1 MKTTRCV
8 LTVIMVIFLMCLDL
22 VMNTSIHAKTTDDLL
37 TFDFE
42 KTTVADALQQIARVT
57 GIKIHIN
64 KPFYKAIVGKS
75 FLTAD
80 LEYILRDLFGQENVA
95 IEWRYGQKGLDTIFI
110 TIYENQK
117 DKSPISPAT
126 RPFNYGSNVAG
137 NIPVPPI
144 NQASVLGNA
153 TKSRE
158 NNHVSENSEASVP
171 TPAPPVVDGLV
182 PPPPMPPAPAPQVKS
197 GLVPPPPM
205 PPGFL
210 SR

>member
-1 MKTTRCV
+1 MKRTRCV
-8 LTVIMVIFLMCLDL
+8 LAVIMVIFLMCLDL
-22 VMNTSIHAKTTDDLL
+22 VMNTSIHAKPADDLL

-42 KTTVADALQQIARVT
+42 KTTVTDALQQITRVT

-64 KPFYKAIVGKS
+64 KPFHKVIVGKS
-75 FLTAD
+75 FLEAD
-80 LEYILRDLFGQENVA
+80 LEYILRDLFWQENVA
-95 IEWRYGQKGLDTIFI
+95 IEWLYGQRSLDTVFI

-117 DKSPISPAT
+117 DQSATSPFT
-126 RPFNYGSNVAG
+126 RPLDYGSNVPG
-137 NIPVPPI
+137 NIPVPFN

-158 NNHVSENSEASVP
+158 NNQVPESSKALVP
-171 TPAPPVVDGLV
+171 TPAPPVKHGLV
-182 PPPPMPPAPAPQVKS
+182 PPLPMP
-197 GLVPPPPM
+197 